1 EGGSWIYRAAQTR
14 EAAAAAEVGRVL
26 EQVEGAPEPL
36 LVAFLDQ
43 VEQADPEALDRL
55 AELIR
60 ARREQS

>member
-1 EGGSWIYRAAQTR
+1 
-14 EAAAAAEVGRVL
+14 VL

-55 AELIR
+55 AELIQ